1 MNIRN
6 NFNAEGQSEAQRRRE
21 KSSAIEHRPTVM
33 HDTGVTSFL
42 DFTRKKRAFPA
53 APLRLCVKNAV
64 MAGTLALF
72 ISGCTMAPNYTRPDA
87 PVTAAWPSGPAYQ
100 QQTAKPDQKQAVDL
114 PWRDYFVE
122 PRLQKVIDLALTNNR
137 DLRVALLNIEKA
149 RAQYRIQRA
158 DLLPTVSGNAGATIQ
173 RSPADLSSSGQARIS
188 EQYNVGLG
196 VSSYELDLFGRVQS
210 LKDQALEQYL
220 ATEQSRRAAQIS
232 LIAETANAWLN
243 LAADQERLQLARA
256 TLASQE
262 EYYRIM
268 KHRYDAG
275 ITTALDLYQAQTG
288 VEAARVD
295 SARYTAQIAQDQ
307 NALTLL
313 VGTPLTA
320 DLLPAA
326 LGPVTALQELPVG
339 LPSEVLLK
347 RPDILAA
354 EHRLK
359 GANANIGAAR
369 AAFFPRIGLSASFG
383 TASANL
389 SGLFQPGSL
398 AWNFMPQISVPLF
411 DTGRNLS
418 GLEVSKAER
427 DIAVAQYEK
436 TIQTAFREV
445 ADSLASNGTLAEQL
459 AAQQALTEA
468 TADSHRLAEA
478 RYSKGVDSYLT
489 VLDSQRSTYSAQQGL
504 ISVRLAKLAN
514 EVTLYKVLGG
524 GAAK

>member
-1 MNIRN
+1 MNTKN
-6 NFNAEGQSEAQRRRE
+6 NRNAEHASTAQR
-21 KSSAIEHRPTVM
+21 
-33 HDTGVTSFL
+33 L
-42 DFTRKKRAFPA
+42 
-53 APLRLCVKNAV
+53 LCVKNAV
-64 MAGTLALF
+64 LAVTVTTLF
-72 ISGCTMAPNYTRPDA
+72 SGCTMAPSYTRPDA
-87 PVTAAWPSGPAYQ
+87 PVAASWPTGPAY
-100 QQTAKPDQKQAVDL
+100 TAQAAQADQKPVAEI
-114 PWRDYFVE
+114 PWREFFIE
-122 PRLQKVIDLALTNNR
+122 PRLQQVLSLAINNNR
-137 DLRVALLNIEKA
+137 DLRVAALTIEKT

-158 DLLPTVSGNAGATIQ
+158 ELLPQIDGTAGAAIQ
-173 RSPADLSSSGQARIS
+173 RLPADLSASGQARINR
-188 EQYNVGLG
+188 QYSVGLG
-196 VSSYELDLFGRVQS
+196 VSSYELDLFGRVRS

-220 ATEQSRRAAQIS
+220 ATEQAQRAVQIS
-232 LIAETANAWLN
+232 LVAEVANTWLA
-243 LAADQERLQLARA
+243 LAADRERLKLAQETLKSQQESLQLIQR
-256 TLASQE
+256 
-262 EYYRIM
+262 RF
-268 KHRYDAG
+268 DAG
-275 ITTALDLYQAQTG
+275 ASSQLDLRQAQTR

-295 SARYTAQIAQDQ
+295 SALYTAQLAQTE

-313 VGTPLTA
+313 VGASVPA
-320 DLLPAA
+320 ELLPSTLSSVAA
-326 LGPVTALQELPVG
+326 LQPLPAG
-339 LPSEVLLK
+339 LPSEVLLG

-359 GANANIGAAR
+359 SANANIGAAR
-369 AAFFPRIGLSASFG
+369 ANFFPRIGLSASFG
-383 TASANL
+383 TASASL
-389 SGLFQPGSL
+389 SDLFQPGST
-398 AWNFMPQISVPLF
+398 AWNFMPQASVPLF
-411 DTGRNLS
+411 DTGANLAR
-418 GLEVSKAER
+418 LDVSKAER